1 MSISVKVEHLGKR
14 FLLGESIEHTLSS
27 RLGDL
32 LRGRGLRRSKGR
44 EEFWA
49 LRDVNF
55 EVKEGEALGIIGG
68 NGAGKSTLLKVLSRI
83 TPPTTGCASVRGRLS
98 SLLEVG
104 TGFHR
109 ELTGR
114 ENVFLNGAILGMRK
128 AEVQRKFDEI
138 VAFSGV
144 EKFIDT
150 PVKRYSSGMY
160 VRLAFAVA
168 AHLEPDVLI
177 IDEVLAVG
185 DADFQKRCLGKMN
198 DVAKQGRTV
207 LFVSHNMAAVQK
219 LCSWAIWM
227 REGQVASSG
236 EPGEVIGAYLEAS
249 GQHASGEADRPG
261 YLYWRESTTE
271 SEEVGITSLQ
281 LLGADGRPLQSA
293 ATFERLRFRIGFET
307 RRAYRSFSAV
317 LQVNTGDGGPLLLTS
332 TTPDQGLPF
341 SVDPGAHCIDCEF
354 EQFPLAAGEYML
366 DLGLA
371 IPGVEYVWRNEALCR
386 LRVEP
391 RDVFGSGLPPDSRR
405 YLVAASNRWA
415 MVSDRAKS
423 ADTVAG

>member
-1 MSISVKVEHLGKR
+1 MTTAVKVEHLGKR

-27 RLGDL
+27 RVGDL
-32 LRGRGLRRSKGR
+32 LRGRVRRAAGR

-83 TPPTTGCASVRGRLS
+83 TPPTEGRARVKGRLS

-104 TGFHR
+104 TGFHP

-249 GQHASGEADRPG
+249 GQHASGEADCPG

-271 SEEVGITSLQ
+271 AEDAGITSLQ
-281 LLGADGRPLQSA
+281 LLGADGRPQQSA

-317 LQVNTGDGGPLLLTS
+317 LQVNTGDGVPLLLTS

-341 SVDPGAHCIDCEF
+341 SVEPGAHCIDCEF

-371 IPGVEYVWRNEALCR
+371 IPGIEYVWRNEALCR

-415 MVSDRAKS
+415 MVSGRAKD
-423 ADTVAG
+423 AGVAAG